1 MIDPSPPLTQRGSLP
16 PRPFSFG
23 PLYLCLGVFGAWAT
37 ARHLGIDFQ
46 ALIWGAGDMAEYIG
60 RFGKPEFVNFPR
72 TATLMAETLA
82 MAVWGTAIAMVLAF
96 ILAPLAAKNLSPHPF
111 LYRIAR
117 ELLNGLRAL
126 PDLLF
131 ASIFVAALGLGPLAG
146 VLAIGLHSAGFLGK
160 VLAEILERVDA
171 GTYEAV
177 RSTGANFSQLI
188 MWAGWPSAL
197 QEATGYGIFLVDRNV
212 RVAAILGLV
221 GAGGIG
227 MELTVAFRLFQ
238 YDRAAGLVLI
248 VLLVIASIDY
258 VSDWARRRVR

>member
-1 MIDPSPPLTQRGSLP
+1 MIDRSIPLSTRGSLP
-16 PRPFSFG
+16 PRPLSVK
-23 PLYLCLGVFGAWAT
+23 PLYFCLGIFSAWAT

-46 ALIWGAGDMAEYIG
+46 ALIWGAADMMEYIG
-60 RFGKPEFVNFPR
+60 RFREPEFHDFPR
-72 TATLMAETLA
+72 VAKLMAETLA
-82 MAVWGTAIAMVLAF
+82 MALWGTGIAVVLAF
-96 ILAPLAAKNLSPHPF
+96 LLAPLAARNLSPHPII
-111 LYRIAR
+111 YRIAR
-117 ELLNGLRAL
+117 EILNGLRAL

-131 ASIFVAALGLGPLAG
+131 ASIFVAALGLGPLPG

-177 RSTGANFSQLI
+177 RSTGANLSQLI
-188 MWAGWPSAL
+188 MWAAWPSAL
-197 QEATGYGIFLVDRNV
+197 QEATGYVIFLIDRNV

-238 YDRAAGLVLI
+238 YERAAGLVLI
-248 VLLVIASIDY
+248 VLLVIISIDY
-258 VSDWARRRVR
+258 LSDWTRRRIR

>member
-1 MIDPSPPLTQRGSLP
+1 MIDPSLTLTERASLP
-16 PRPFSFG
+16 PRPRSVW
-23 PLYLCLGVFGAWAT
+23 PLYLCLGLIGAWAT
-37 ARHLGIDFQ
+37 AHHLRIDFQ
-46 ALIWGAGDMAEYIG
+46 ALIWGAGDMAEYIR

-82 MAVWGTAIAMVLAF
+82 MALWGTAIAMTLAV
-96 ILAPLAAKNLSPHPF
+96 ILAPLAARNLSPHPIV
-111 LYRIAR
+111 YRIVR

-131 ASIFVAALGLGPLAG
+131 ASIFVAALGLGPLPG

-160 VLAEILERVDA
+160 ILAEILERVDP

-177 RSTGANFSQLI
+177 RSTGANFPQLI

-197 QEATGYGIFLVDRNV
+197 QEATGYAIFLIDRNV

-238 YDRAAGLVLI
+238 YDRAAGLVLV

-258 VSDWARRRVR
+258 ASDWARRRVR

>member
-1 MIDPSPPLTQRGSLP
+1 MIDPTPPLAEQTSLP
-16 PRPFSFG
+16 PRPFSVW
-23 PLYLCLGVFGAWAT
+23 PLYLCLGVFGAWGT
-37 ARHLGIDFQ
+37 AHHLGIDFQ
-46 ALIWGAGDMAEYIG
+46 ALIWGAGDMTEYIR
-60 RFGKPEFVNFPR
+60 RFGRPEFVNFPR

-82 MAVWGTAIAMVLAF
+82 IALWGTAIALTLAV
-96 ILAPLAAKNLSPHPF
+96 ILAPLAARNLSPHPI

-117 ELLNGLRAL
+117 ELLNGFRAL
-126 PDLLF
+126 PDLLL
-131 ASIFVAALGLGPLAG
+131 ASIFVAALGLGPLPG

-197 QEATGYGIFLVDRNV
+197 QEATGYAIFLIDRNV

-238 YDRAAGLVLI
+238 YDRAAGLVLVVLFVI
-248 VLLVIASIDY
+248 VSIDY
-258 VSDWARRRVR
+258 ASDWARRRVR